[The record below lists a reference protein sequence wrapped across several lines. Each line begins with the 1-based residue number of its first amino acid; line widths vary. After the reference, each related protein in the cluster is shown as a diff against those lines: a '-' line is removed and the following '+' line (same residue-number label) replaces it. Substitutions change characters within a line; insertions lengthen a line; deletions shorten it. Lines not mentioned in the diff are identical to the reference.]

1 MELQPLFSQKAS
13 EPRRCPA
20 ITSAHFR
27 GRATR
32 YRFAAAI
39 ADSHPESQKFR
50 DLAMMFEKIADDF
63 SRFETRQK
71 RE

>member
-1 MELQPLFSQKAS
+1 MDLQSLFSQKTS
-13 EPRRCPA
+13 ETRRWPA

-32 YRFAAAI
+32 YRFAAAV
-39 ADSHPESQKFR
+39 AHSYPESRKFR
-50 DLAMMFEKIADDF
+50 DVAMMFEKIADDF